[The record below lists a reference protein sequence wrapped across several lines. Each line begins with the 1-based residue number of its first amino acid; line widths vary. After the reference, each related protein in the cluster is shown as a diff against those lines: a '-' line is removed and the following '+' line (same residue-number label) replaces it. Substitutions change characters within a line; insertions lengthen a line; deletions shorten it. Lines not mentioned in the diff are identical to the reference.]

1 MTRKKKTEAKAK
13 KMRMRF
19 FGSVISAITMTMIP
33 AAGMA
38 AMSVAEQHYVFK
50 MDITQDV
57 SARTF
62 VIGEFAQTKQLRP
75 PAAIPVAEKN
85 KMLLSVRRSEAIG
98 TGEKQIENSQLRI
111 PPVLFDLSSSSLSG
125 EMEQEILAAL
135 EKMADKDTPLQ
146 VTGLTC
152 DLGSQQVN
160 DLLALE
166 RATVVADLLKFHGF
180 SVVDVRGKG
189 KQSYVSSDP
198 AMRHLNR
205 RVEILI
211 PSRPADGKR

>member
-1 MTRKKKTEAKAK
+1 
-13 KMRMRF
+13 MRMRI
-19 FGSVISAITMTMIP
+19 FGSVISAIAMAMIP

-38 AMSVAEQHYVFK
+38 AMAVAEQHYVFK

-62 VIGEFAQTKQLRP
+62 VIGKFAQTKQLRP

-85 KMLLSVRRSEAIG
+85 KMLLSLRKKGTDG
-98 TGEKQIENSQLRI
+98 TGEKQIENAQLRI
-111 PPVLFDLSSSSLSG
+111 PPVLFDLSSSILSG
-125 EMEQEILAAL
+125 ETEQEILTAL

-146 VTGLTC
+146 VTGFTC

-166 RATVVADLLKFHGF
+166 RATVVADLLKSHGF
-180 SVVDVRGKG
+180 QVVTAMGRGKQG
-189 KQSYVSSDP
+189 YVSNDP

-211 PSRPADGKR
+211 PSRPAGGER

>member
-13 KMRMRF
+13 KMRMRI
-19 FGSVISAITMTMIP
+19 FGSVISAMAMAMIP

-38 AMSVAEQHYVFK
+38 AMSVAKQHYVFK

-57 SARTF
+57 SAHTF
-62 VIGEFAQTKQLRP
+62 VIGEFAQTKQLRH

-160 DLLALE
+160 DALALE
-166 RATVVADLLKFHGF
+166 RATVVADLLKSHGF
-180 SVVDVRGKG
+180 QVVTVMGRGKQG
-189 KQSYVSSDP
+189 YVSNDP

-211 PSRPADGKR
+211 PSRPAGGER

>member
-13 KMRMRF
+13 KMRMRI
-19 FGSVISAITMTMIP
+19 FGSVISAMAMAMIP

-85 KMLLSVRRSEAIG
+85 KMLLSFRKRQAIG
-98 TGEKQIENSQLRI
+98 KGEKQIDNGQPRI

-125 EMEQEILAAL
+125 EAEEKLLFAL
-135 EKMADKDTPLQ
+135 EKKADQNTSLQ
-146 VTGLTC
+146 VMGYTC

-160 DLLALE
+160 DVLALE
-166 RATVVADLLKFHGF
+166 RATVVADLLKSHGF
-180 SVVDVRGKG
+180 QVVTVMGRGKQG
-189 KQSYVSSDP
+189 YVSNDP

-211 PSRPADGKR
+211 PSRPAGGER

>member
-1 MTRKKKTEAKAK
+1 
-13 KMRMRF
+13 MRMRI
-19 FGSVISAITMTMIP
+19 FGSVISAMAAAMIP

-85 KMLLSVRRSEAIG
+85 KMLLSFRKRQAIG
-98 TGEKQIENSQLRI
+98 KGEKQIDNGQPRI
-111 PPVLFDLSSSSLSG
+111 PPVLFDLSSSRLSG

-146 VTGLTC
+146 VTGFTC

-166 RATVVADLLKFHGF
+166 RATVVAELLKFHGF
-180 SVVDVRGKG
+180 NVVAVRGKG
-189 KQSYVSSDP
+189 KQGYVSSDP
-198 AMRHLNR
+198 RMRHLNR

-211 PSRPADGKR
+211 HSRSASVER

>member
-1 MTRKKKTEAKAK
+1 
-13 KMRMRF
+13 MRMRI
-19 FGSVISAITMTMIP
+19 FGSVISAITMAMIP

-85 KMLLSVRRSEAIG
+85 KMHLTVRRSEAIG
-98 TGEKQIENSQLRI
+98 TGEKQIENALPRI
-111 PPVLFDLSSSSLSG
+111 PPVLFDLASSRLAERTEEELLSG
-125 EMEQEILAAL
+125 L
-135 EKMADKDTPLQ
+135 KKVADKDTPLQ
-146 VTGLTC
+146 VTGFTC
-152 DLGSQQVN
+152 DLGTQQVN

-180 SVVDVRGKG
+180 NVVAVRGKG
-189 KQSYVSSDP
+189 KQGYVSSDP
-198 AMRHLNR
+198 GMRHLNR
-205 RVEILI
+205 RVEIVV
-211 PSRPADGKR
+211 PSRPARRER